1 MKKMKQI
8 LLFFLCAA
16 LVLPGCKGKDGSTDP
31 GAPETEQT
39 EETTA
44 ESQTTLSPERETK
57 TPHAEVSYDAE
68 HQMVTIKGTGD
79 YDSVKIPEEASDI
92 QLLFAQDDNFTLLVH
107 LKNEL
112 VTTTL
117 TPEAFPSYVARTER
131 NFYFARVFMTE
142 HSAVPE
148 VAALARKA
156 VDMDIGAPGF
166 GFDNTES
173 RTVIHLNRVDWDRD
187 FFYTLSLI
195 PAKNRGWEQMGFAEY
210 FSSCLMPDSEV
221 LNLMGPAD
229 LSMSPY
235 YETLKAA
242 GLGDGLGTKEE
253 LRACFDVVSRYVLEA
268 GFGSWGS
275 MYESYSL
282 DSDRLQKRRGSGD
295 WYLGDQK
302 MSVFMAASFVG
313 WLMEKYG
320 DNTVVDFVLEQKDF
334 TEAFEDS
341 FDNVFEAWKNWLRE
355 TYEYV
360 PQPAGN

>member
-1 MKKMKQI
+1 MKKLKQI
-8 LLFFLCAA
+8 LLFSLCAA
-16 LVLPGCKGKDGSTDP
+16 LLFAGCESKPGTTDP

-79 YDSVKIPEEASDI
+79 YDSVKIPETASDI
-92 QLLFAQDDNFTLLVH
+92 QLLFAQDDNFTLMVH
-107 LKNEL
+107 LNNEM
-112 VTTTL
+112 VPIKM
-117 TPEAFPSYVARTER
+117 TPEVFPAYLGRTER

-142 HSAVPE
+142 HSTVSE
-148 VAALARKA
+148 VAELARKA
-156 VDMDIGAPGF
+156 ADMDIGAAGF
-166 GFDNTES
+166 GFDNTER
-173 RTVIHLNRVDWDRD
+173 RTVIHLNRVEWDRD

-221 LNLMGPAD
+221 LLLMETAD
-229 LSMSPY
+229 LTLMPY
-235 YETLKAA
+235 YGILKAA
-242 GLGDGLGTKEE
+242 GLGDGIKTKEDI
-253 LRACFDVVSRYVLEA
+253 RIYFDVVSRYVLEA

-295 WYLGDQK
+295 WYMGDQK

-320 DNTVVDFVLEQKDF
+320 DNTVVDFVMEQKDF

-341 FDNVFEAWKNWLRE
+341 FDNVFEAWKNWLRG

-360 PQPAGN
+360 PDTH